1 MCYVWC
7 NKLKIFKVKKNKI
20 SKNWVNKQRRD
31 AYVKQSKVDGYR
43 ARSAYKLI
51 EIDEKFKIFK
61 GGISVIDIGAAPG
74 SWSQYAVKAAKSGRL
89 ISIDLKKMEPIGK
102 TIQIH
107 GDFTDPNIQ
116 AEIKKHVSLKVE
128 VVMSDMAVNTTG
140 IKNIDSIQTGELCI
154 EAMLFAKNLLKGN
167 GFFVSKIFLG
177 GTFNEIVAQGKKYF
191 KEVKVFKP
199 KSSRKDS
206 KESFIICRKLR

>member
-1 MCYVWC
+1 M
-7 NKLKIFKVKKNKI
+7 KKNKI

-31 AYVKQSKVDGYR
+31 TYVRQSKVDGYR

-61 GGISVIDIGAAPG
+61 GGLTVIDIGAAPG
-74 SWSQYAVKAAKSGRL
+74 SWSQYASKVVKNGKI
-89 ISIDLKKMEPIGK
+89 ISIDLKEREPIDN
-102 TIQIH
+102 TVQIK
-107 GDFTDPNIQ
+107 GDFTEDETQ
-116 AEIKKHVSLKVE
+116 QKIKEFLTGKSD

-140 IKNIDSIQTGELCI
+140 IKNIDSIQTGELCK
-154 EAMLFAKNLLKGN
+154 EAMIFSKDIISNG
-167 GFFVSKIFLG
+167 GFFVSKIFMG
-177 GTFNEIVAQGKKYF
+177 GSFNEIVQLGKKIF

-206 KESFIICRKLR
+206 KESFIICKNLR